1 MSRVLDGVNGAVE
14 PPQGAA
20 TEQGVLTIVGGSDAG
35 RVRQLPAIFFGP
47 ERVFAHR
54 NLDEVVRRVS
64 VWVDAA
70 TRSSNESI
78 YTLTAC
84 RFRDVFGLYGV
95 DAFNRSRYRRDLA
108 RLGVEFPADPFVRF
122 VGEGAFA
129 CEDWGVFSPRFVA
142 LGGADDSRDQVF
154 RPKGAELAFVLASYR
169 MGALQPDEL
178 RELVHAASRLDAVSA
193 GSASALVTAL
203 NLR

>member
-1 MSRVLDGVNGAVE
+1 MPGVLERVDGAAE
-14 PPQGAA
+14 PPRGVPTEEGA
-20 TEQGVLTIVGGSDAG
+20 LTIVGGSHAG
-35 RVRQLPAIFFGP
+35 RVRQLPGIFFGP
-47 ERVFAHR
+47 EQVFAHR
-54 NLDEVVRRVS
+54 DLDEVAERVA
-64 VWVDAA
+64 VWADAA
-70 TRSSNESI
+70 ARSAKESI

-84 RFRDVFGLYGV
+84 RLGDVFGLYGV
-95 DAFNRSRYRRDLA
+95 DAFNRSRYRRDL
-108 RLGVEFPADPFVRF
+108 RRFGVAFPADPLVRF

-154 RPKGAELAFVLASYR
+154 RTKGAELAFVLASYR

-178 RELVHAASRLDAVSA
+178 RELVQAASHLDAVSA
-193 GSASALVTAL
+193 GSALALVTAL